1 MQRIL
6 RAWKQ
11 LVILVAIVVLTTGCK
26 AFLPSLSFNPWQ
38 VIQVPVEANLLD
50 ISFTDDPQH
59 GWVVGTSS
67 ALMETT
73 DGGKTWN
80 QKVLDLGEQ
89 VYRFSSISFK
99 GEEGWVAGQP
109 SLLLHTTDGGKSW
122 ARVPLSEKLPGSP
135 ENMFAIAPDTAE
147 MVTDIGAMYRTTDGG
162 RNWKAL
168 VTDAFGVVRSL
179 HRSDDGRYIAVSA
192 RGNFFS
198 TWEPGQAEWQPYNR
212 NSSRRLQNMGFT
224 KDGRFWM
231 LARGGQMQFTNSTDP
246 EDWQEAIN
254 PEFATS
260 WGLLDMA
267 FRTNDEAWV
276 VGGSGTLLGSFD
288 GGKTWQKDR
297 EVEDVPANLYKVVF
311 FDQNTGYAIGQR
323 GTLLKYQKP
332 AQAA

>member
-11 LVILVAIVVLTTGCK
+11 LVILVAIVILTTGCK
-26 AFLPSLSFNPWQ
+26 AFLPALSFNPWQ
-38 VIQVPVEANLLD
+38 VIQVPVEDNLLD
-50 ISFTDDPQH
+50 ISFTDDPKH
-59 GWVVGTSS
+59 GWVVGTNS
-67 ALMETT
+67 ALLETT

-89 VYRFSSISFK
+89 IYRFSSVSFA

-122 ARVPLSEKLPGSP
+122 ARVPLSEKLPGAP
-135 ENMFAIAPDTAE
+135 ENMFAIAPNTAE
-147 MVTDIGAMYRTTDGG
+147 MTTDIGAMYRTTDGG

-168 VTDAFGVVRSL
+168 VSDAFGVIRSL
-179 HRSDDGRYIAVSA
+179 HRSEDGRYVAVSA

-198 TWEPGQAEWQPYNR
+198 TWEPGQTDWQPYNR

-224 KDGRFWM
+224 KDGRLWM

-246 EDWQEAIN
+246 EDWQDAIN

-267 FRTNDEAWV
+267 FRTQDEAWV
-276 VGGSGTLLGSFD
+276 VGGSGTLLASFD

-297 EVEDVPANLYKVVF
+297 EVEDVPANIYKVVF